1 AYQILGEEQY
11 LVSLNKILKT
21 LETTKNLIETSDMP
35 VFLGKGGLTYL
46 YFSLWK
52 RLKLPQYQ
60 KLFLDIIKEFSS
72 QSLEEQNI
80 DYISGV
86 YGLLVV
92 LCNIYNVEQNKTVY
106 HLITRISE
114 FIIDNV
120 KKEDDKVYW

>member
-1 AYQILGEEQY
+1 MI
-11 LVSLNKILKT
+11 
-21 LETTKNLIETSDMP
+21 
-35 VFLGKGGLTYL
+35 YL

-60 KLFLDIIKEFSS
+60 KLYLDIIKEFSS

-86 YGLLVV
+86 SGLLVV

-106 HLITRISE
+106 HLINRISE

-120 KKEDDKVYW
+120 KKRR